1 MNIMKKHFFV
11 IDDDVEDVQLITAAL
26 DCMNADCKC
35 TWARSGEQAVKQL
48 QYLKPDVIFVDYNMY
63 GMNGIQCLQAIKDL
77 PNCKQVPVILHSSNM
92 TEQLRMQGLQ
102 LGAYACLEKPDSL
115 DRLMTVLQQF
125 ASKKASAA

>member
-1 MNIMKKHFFV
+1 MIFMKKHFFV
-11 IDDDVEDVQLITAAL
+11 IDDDVEDIQLITAAL
-26 DCMNADCKC
+26 GCLNADCKC

-48 QYLKPDVIFVDYNMY
+48 QYLKPDIIFIDYQMP

-92 TEQLRMQGLQ
+92 DEQLRRQALQ
-102 LGAYACLEKPDSL
+102 LGAYACLQKPDSL

-125 ASKKASAA
+125 AFNKASAA